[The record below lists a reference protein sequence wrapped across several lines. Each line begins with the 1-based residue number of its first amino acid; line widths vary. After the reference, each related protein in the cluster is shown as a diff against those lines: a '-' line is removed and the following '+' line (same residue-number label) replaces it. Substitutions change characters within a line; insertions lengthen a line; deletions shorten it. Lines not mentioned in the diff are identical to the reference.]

1 MVKAIVLAHAEKR
14 TVQRERRFPTWRAFD
29 RFARGLAQGRWR
41 RVYWA
46 GSGSYL
52 ELAREGLEVVVV
64 AKELEKEEE

>member
-1 MVKAIVLAHAEKR
+1 MVKALVLAHAKER
-14 TVQRERRFPTWRAFD
+14 TIRRERRFPSWRAFD

-52 ELAREGLEVVVV
+52 ELAREGLEVEVL
-64 AKELEKEEE
+64 AKEVEP

>member
-1 MVKAIVLAHAEKR
+1 MIRAVVLAHNKER
-14 TVQRERRFPTWRAFD
+14 IIRRERRFPTWRAFD

-52 ELAREGLEVVVV
+52 ELAREGLEVEVL
-64 AKELEKEEE
+64 AKEVEP